1 MAKKKNKSLEVAQ
14 RKYGYIF
21 TLPFIIG
28 GVLLVLLPLVVSIV
42 LSFAEVKRGNAV
54 GFAENLQQLFASG
67 KFQFL
72 NFELSNWG
80 LGNYEHIWLEDT
92 NFRQVVLNSLQ
103 SMLYTVPVVVIFA
116 FFIASVLN
124 EKFAG
129 RGFFRSVMFMPVI
142 ISSGLVVS
150 LGSATGLLSQISSA
164 GEDKFSADVGSGEAA
179 IQVTEV
185 FETMLVEM
193 EIPDWIINLIVDSV
207 SSISTIVSMAAISI
221 VIFIAGLQS
230 ISPSIYE
237 ASYIEGATKWE
248 VFWKISLPMVSP
260 LILLSVVYTIVDNF
274 NGSNNQVI
282 GTIHSNIISVNYDIA
297 SAMAVCYS
305 IIILLILVV
314 VFAVLNKVVFY
325 QD

>member
-54 GFAENLQQLFASG
+54 GLAENFQQLFTTG

-80 LGNYEHIWLEDT
+80 LNNYKHIWLEDT

-164 GEDKFSADVGSGEAA
+164 GEDKFSADVGSGVAA

-282 GTIHSNIISVNYDIA
+282 STIHSNIISVNYDIA

>member
-28 GVLLVLLPLVVSIV
+28 GVLLVLLPLVMSVV
-42 LSFAEVKRGNAV
+42 LSFAEVRRGDTV
-54 GFAENLQQLFASG
+54 GFAENFQQLFSTG

-80 LGNYEHIWLEDT
+80 LGNYEQIWLEDT
-92 NFRQVVLNSLQ
+92 NFRQVVLDSLQ

-150 LGSATGLLSQISSA
+150 LGAATSLLGSISSA
-164 GEDKFSADVGSGEAA
+164 GEDKFASDVGSGEAA
-179 IQVTEV
+179 IQVTDV

-274 NGSNNQVI
+274 NGSNNHVI

>member
-28 GVLLVLLPLVVSIV
+28 GVLLVLLPLVMSVV
-42 LSFAEVKRGNAV
+42 LSFAEVRRGESVA
-54 GFAENLQQLFASG
+54 FAENFQQLFSTG

-80 LGNYEHIWLEDT
+80 LGNYEQIWLEDT
-92 NFRQVVLNSLQ
+92 SFRQVVLNSLQ

-150 LGSATGLLSQISSA
+150 LGSATSLLGSISSA
-164 GEDKFSADVGSGEAA
+164 GEDKFASDVGSGEAA